1 MHNIYTSWCYRFFKN
16 HLILLVFMALIGCNS
31 EPSSSFINGSFSQWE
46 GDELIGW
53 TNSIFSTT
61 VKNSYLNDTS
71 VLFKSAGNSKIT
83 QRVSVIPNKTY
94 VVEGY
99 IEKYEGAKW
108 NVGLWIEGKENLG
121 YHVLESKSYQN
132 PTLVKVKFKADQ
144 NFVDINLG
152 FKKYGIYEAVFND
165 FSMRE
170 SRDYIY
176 QESDIVNFIKRTVKL
191 NSFDSLHL
199 HENVV
204 LLTKYVNS
212 LLITPLVD
220 YYNFEGKDVDRENLI
235 QENQIIRDSLK
246 YVFNQLMP
254 TSNLQSYLDLSIK
267 ETSNAYC
274 VKGSESAHDILG
286 VFGVMTRQIHFYNVE
301 DVSVHQCFEYYNPYM
316 KRWIIIDPF
325 YGISYVNASNELIG
339 FDELNELINKGRLTE
354 KNIVHLDIEPF
365 YFNYDELKSAWH
377 KVKLGRA
384 GSERLTMF

>member
-1 MHNIYTSWCYRFFKN
+1 MHNIYTPWCYRFFKN
-16 HLILLVFMALIGCNS
+16 HLILLVFMGLIGCNS

-220 YYNFEGKDVDRENLI
+220 YYNFEGKDLDRENLI

-246 YVFNQLMP
+246 YAFNQLMP
-254 TSNLQSYLDLSIK
+254 SSFLQSYLELPIK

-274 VKGSESAHDILG
+274 VKASESAHDILG
-286 VFGVMTRQIHFYNVE
+286 VFGVMTRQIHFYNIE
-301 DVSVHQCFEYYNPYM
+301 DIAVHQCFEYWNPYLQ
-316 KRWIIIDPF
+316 KWIIIDPF

-339 FDELNELINKGRLTE
+339 FEELNELINERQLTK

-377 KVKLGRA
+377 RVKLGRA